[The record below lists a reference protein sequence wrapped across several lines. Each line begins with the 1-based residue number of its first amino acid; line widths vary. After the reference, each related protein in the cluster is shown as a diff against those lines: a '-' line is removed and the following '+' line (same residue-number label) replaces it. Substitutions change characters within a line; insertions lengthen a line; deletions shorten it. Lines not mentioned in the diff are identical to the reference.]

1 MEDNMAPWLA
11 ILLIAFG
18 IALLFI
24 GKRLWLLGAGI
35 GALLGTSIV
44 FLFPSLLGG
53 WLGVLTILGL
63 AVALGVL
70 AVIFKGFTKIIAWGI
85 GFFAGAAIAMSLLDI
100 LSINAAWWN
109 ILLGFVGGVIGAVL
123 ANRFFDWVIIIS
135 AAIIGA
141 MLAVRGLEMLLG
153 AAGLNDALATLL
165 VVVLAGVGIWYNIR
179 TKRKGI

>member
-1 MEDNMAPWLA
+1 
-11 ILLIAFG
+11 
-18 IALLFI
+18 
-24 GKRLWLLGAGI
+24 
-35 GALLGTSIV
+35 
-44 FLFPSLLGG
+44 
-53 WLGVLTILGL
+53 L

-109 ILLGFVGGVIGAVL
+109 ILLGFAGGVIGAVL

-179 TKRKGI
+179 TKKKGI